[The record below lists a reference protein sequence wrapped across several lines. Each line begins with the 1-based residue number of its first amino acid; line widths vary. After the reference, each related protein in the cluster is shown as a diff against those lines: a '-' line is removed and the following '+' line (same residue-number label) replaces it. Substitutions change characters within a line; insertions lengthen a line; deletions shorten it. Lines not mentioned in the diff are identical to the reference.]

1 MTKPTSPNRPFVV
14 LATGALVVAA
24 LYFGRPLLAPLA
36 VAMLL
41 VFLLA
46 PVVEW
51 LQRHGLPGPAPVI
64 LVMLISIGAAA
75 GVGVLVAVQAQAVL
89 EQLPRYES
97 NIRDKLAVVRNA
109 RHGPLSPEV
118 QQTLAELGNALEDH
132 SAPAN
137 EEATPVTVVGQET
150 PLSERL
156 GLLLDPLTSA
166 GLAVMLAFF
175 ILLQRRALRDRIVH
189 VFGRRNLSLMTH
201 ALDEAGERIS
211 RYLLAQGL
219 LNLGFGVVVSV
230 GLYAIGVDFALLWGL
245 LAALLRFIPYIG
257 PWLAAAFPAALSLA
271 LAPGWTQPLLVLGL
285 FAVVELTINLALEP
299 VVYGRSAGVSPVAL
313 VLAIAFWTLLWG
325 PVGLFVATPLTV
337 CLLVLFRHVPQLK
350 FLAVLLGDEPVA
362 PDDAKYY
369 QRLLAHDED
378 EALQI
383 ALEFART
390 HAPDEAYD
398 GVLLPAVSAL
408 KVDRA
413 NEELADEDVDF
424 GVEATRHIAEALD
437 GAPPPAREGRPLVLG
452 CPASDELD
460 ELALGMLRQLLRDGG
475 QCDLEVLGS
484 DLLIS
489 EVIGQAE
496 RLRPALVCV
505 GALAPGGLARA
516 QLLCRRLRALAPQT
530 RIVVGRWQ
538 SGASANDARLLGE
551 AGADRTST
559 SLLETRRDLDALCL
573 LAQPS

>member
-14 LATGALVVAA
+14 LGTGALVVMA

-36 VAMLL
+36 VAVLL

-51 LQRHGLPGPAPVI
+51 LQRHGLPGPMPVV

-75 GVGVLVAVQAQAVL
+75 GVGVLVAVQAESVL
-89 EQLPRYES
+89 EKLPAYES
-97 NIRDKLAVVRNA
+97 NIRDKLAVLRSA
-109 RHGPLSPEV
+109 RRGPLSPEA
-118 QQTLAELGNALEDH
+118 QQTLTELGQALEDQ
-132 SAPAN
+132 PATPD
-137 EEATPVTVVGQET
+137 EEATPVTVVEDVSLTG
-150 PLSERL
+150 RL
-156 GLLLDPLTSA
+156 APLLDSLASA
-166 GLAVMLAFF
+166 GLAVMLAAF
-175 ILLQRRALRDRIVH
+175 ILAQRRALRDRIVH
-189 VFGRRNLSLMTH
+189 MFGRSNLSVMTH

-219 LNLGFGVVVSV
+219 VNLGFGVAISI
-230 GLYAIGVDFALLWGL
+230 GLYVIGVDFALLWGL
-245 LAALLRFIPYIG
+245 LGALLRFIPYIG

-271 LAPGWTQPLLVLGL
+271 VSPGWTQPLLVIGL
-285 FAVVELTINLALEP
+285 FAVVELIIYAAVEP
-299 VVYGRSAGVSPVAL
+299 VLYGRSAGISPVAL
-313 VLAIAFWTLLWG
+313 VVAIAFWTLLWG
-325 PVGLFVATPLTV
+325 PVGLFVGTPLTV
-337 CLLVLFRHVPQLK
+337 CLLVLCRHVPQLA
-350 FLAVLLGDEPVA
+350 FIAFLLGNEPAA

-390 HAPDEAYD
+390 HQAEEAYD

-408 KVDRA
+408 K
-413 NEELADEDVDF
+413 ADLVREGLDHGDLEF
-424 GVEATRHIAEALD
+424 GLQATRHIVEALD
-437 GAPPPAREGRPLVLG
+437 GAPAPARTDRPVVLG

-460 ELALGMLRQLLRDGG
+460 VLALGMLRQLMRESG
-475 QCDLEVLGS
+475 QGKLEVLGS
-484 DLLIS
+484 DLLVS
-489 EVIGQAE
+489 EVLAQVE
-496 RLRPALVCV
+496 QTRPALVCV

-516 QLLCRRLRALAPQT
+516 QLLCRRLRALAPET

-538 SGASANDARLLGE
+538 SAAPASDARLLGE

-559 SLLETRRDLDALCL
+559 SLLETRRDLDAYCV
-573 LAQPS
+573 LAPPA